1 MMLFDWIEERVRRV
15 EIFEGDMLV
24 KIVWENFC

>member
-24 KIVWENFC
+24 KIV